1 MNGVLLVVVLLCFCL
16 THLQSLVTAVN
27 ALIWRDLSQLITES
41 FEDSWD
47 Q

>member
-1 MNGVLLVVVLLCFCL
+1 MNRVLVVVLICFCP

-27 ALIWRDLSQLITES
+27 GLIWRDLPQLITES

>member
-1 MNGVLLVVVLLCFCL
+1 MNGVLVVVLICFCP

-27 ALIWRDLSQLITES
+27 ALIWRDLPQLITES
-41 FEDSWD
+41 FEHSWD